1 MTDKRESD
9 RQTVGTTREQ
19 LLADTFVALADTLVD
34 DYDIVELLDQL
45 VNACVDLVGV
55 AAAGLLLDDQRGNLA
70 VVASS
75 SEETRLLEVFQ
86 LQNDEGPC
94 LDCVRSGVS
103 VSYADL
109 RNEGARWPLFVPA
122 AIAAGFLSVTAVPL
136 RLRAQTIGGLNLFD
150 DVATAVPVDD
160 QRIAQ
165 ALADVATIGILHRR
179 SAHRSTIVA
188 EQLQH
193 ALNSRIVIEQAKG
206 VLAERSNVTMERAF
220 EVLRR
225 HARNHNLKLTDV
237 ALAVVRGDLFATG
250 APPETASGPD
260 A

>member
-1 MTDKRESD
+1 MTDNDDSQRP
-9 RQTVGTTREQ
+9 TVGKTREQ
-19 LLADTFVALADTLVD
+19 ALADTFVALADTLVD

-45 VNACVDLVGV
+45 VHACVELLGV
-55 AAAGLLLDDQRGNLA
+55 AAAGMLLDDQKGNLA

-94 LDCVRSGVS
+94 LDCVRSGAS
-103 VSYADL
+103 VSYGDL
-109 RNEGARWPLFVPA
+109 RTEIGRWPLFVPA
-122 AIAAGFLSVTAVPL
+122 ALAAGFLSVTAVPL
-136 RLRAQTIGGLNLFD
+136 RLRDQTIGGLNLFD
-150 DVATAVPVDD
+150 AAAEPVSPDD
-160 QRIAQ
+160 RRMAQ
-165 ALADVATIGILHRR
+165 ALADMATIGILHRR

-206 VLAERSNVTMERAF
+206 VLAERSNISMERAF
-220 EVLRR
+220 DVLRR

-237 ALAVVRGDLFATG
+237 ALAVVRGELFASGSAPG
-250 APPETASGPD
+250 AQA
-260 A
+260 